1 MNQTSNTTTSN
12 PHHWLEQITR
22 WYEKHE
28 HTIINEL
35 REFLSIPSVST
46 DSRFR
51 DDVLECATF
60 LKEYLQDKV
69 GASTKLIPT
78 QGFPIV
84 YGELIHNPRLPSIL
98 IYGHYDVQPPDPL
111 DQWNTPPFDPTIRNG
126 AIYARGASDDKG
138 QLWLLIQA
146 IRFAIREQQL
156 PCNIYFLL
164 EGEEEIGSPAL
175 TAYLQ
180 EHALPAIDVSLV
192 SDTSIPSE
200 NQPGI
205 TVSLRGIAYF
215 QLDIWGPARDL
226 HSGVYGGAVLNPATL
241 LTHILN
247 QIYDIHSGKIQIP
260 NFYNDVIELTTQ
272 ERTLLAKGT
281 PPPEAF
287 QQDTGLPPHAEQGYT
302 YHESRTIRPSFDING
317 LWSGYQGEGS
327 KTIIPASAHAKF
339 SFRLVPNQN
348 WQTIAQLVQ
357 TFIQSL
363 IPNGIRYKLHTFH
376 GGNPYRLPLNSP
388 YYQLAEQAY
397 ALTFGTQPLPLYE
410 GGSIPIVSL
419 LAERTQRDVLL
430 MGFGL
435 PTDQIHA
442 PNEHFKLHM
451 LKRGI
456 QTIGTFLYLLAHHH
470 ESQT

>member
-1 MNQTSNTTTSN
+1 MNQNN
-12 PHHWLEQITR
+12 PQHWLEQITT

-28 HTIINEL
+28 NHILDEL

-60 LKEYLQDKV
+60 LKDYLQDKV
-69 GASTKLIPT
+69 GATTQLIPT

-84 YGELIHNPRLPSIL
+84 YGKLIQNNHLPSIL

-111 DQWNTPPFDPTIRNG
+111 DQWHSPPFDPTIRNG

-138 QLWLLIQA
+138 QLWSLIQA
-146 IRFAIREQQL
+146 VRFAIQEQHL
-156 PCNIYFLL
+156 PCNVYFLI
-164 EGEEEIGSPAL
+164 EGEEEIGSPSL
-175 TAYLQ
+175 TSYLQ
-180 EHALPAIDVSLV
+180 ENTLPPVNVSLV
-192 SDTSIPSE
+192 ADTSIPSE

-215 QLDIWGPARDL
+215 QLDIWGPVRDL
-226 HSGVYGGAVLNPATL
+226 HSGVYGGATLNPATL

-247 QIYDIHSGKIQIP
+247 QIYDIHTGKIQIP
-260 NFYNDVIELTTQ
+260 NFYDNVIELSPE
-272 ERTLLAKGT
+272 ERERLAKSAPT
-281 PPPEAF
+281 PETF
-287 QQDTGLPPHAEQGYT
+287 QQDTGLPPHTEQGFT
-302 YHESRTIRPSFDING
+302 FHESRTIRPSFDING

-327 KTIIPASAHAKF
+327 KTIIPQSAHAKF
-339 SFRLVPNQN
+339 SFRLVPNQD
-348 WQTIAQLVQ
+348 WQAISNLVK
-357 TFIQSL
+357 TYIQSL
-363 IPNGIRYKLHTFH
+363 IPQGIRAEIHTFH

-397 ALTFGTQPLPLYE
+397 TLTFGTQPLPLYD

-435 PTDQIHA
+435 PTDHIHA

-456 QTIGTFLYLLAHHH
+456 QTIGTFLYLLVHHH
-470 ESQT
+470 ESQTG